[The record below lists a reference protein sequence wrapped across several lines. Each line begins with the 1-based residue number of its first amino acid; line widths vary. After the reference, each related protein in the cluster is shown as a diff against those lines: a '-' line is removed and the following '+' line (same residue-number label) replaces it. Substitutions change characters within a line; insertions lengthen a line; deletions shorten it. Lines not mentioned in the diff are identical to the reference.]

1 MKKMFLLL
9 GVLLML
15 VTGCTQNSINLADI
29 TDEVTDEVASITS
42 SMEINA
48 ISFKVKEGE
57 DINLGYSGLNISEC
71 SISVI
76 SEWGT
81 PMVIANSNITG
92 AELYECYVKNTLTPG
107 KYYLTLVTST
117 EKSNTIEIS
126 IVTKDGTPYISKI
139 EEESNSVKIYGNS
152 FIKSYTPIV
161 MCDGKK
167 AVLKSFSD
175 TCIEIIKP
183 TAGQHTIT
191 VNAGGAESNSATITI
206 E

>member
-15 VTGCTQNSINLADI
+15 ATGCTQNSINLDEI
-29 TDEVTDEVASITS
+29 TNDVTDEVASITS

-57 DINLGYSGLNISEC
+57 EINLGYSGLNIAEC
-71 SISVI
+71 SVSVI

-81 PMVIANSNITG
+81 PLVIANSNITG
-92 AELYECYVKNTLTPG
+92 SELYECYVKNTLTPG
-107 KYYLTLVTST
+107 KYYVTLVTSK

-126 IVTKDGTPYISKI
+126 VVTKDGTPYISKI
-139 EEESNSVKIYGNS
+139 AEESNSVKIYGNS

-175 TCIEIIKP
+175 TCIEITKP
-183 TAGQHTIT
+183 TAGEHTIT
-191 VNAGGAESNSATITI
+191 VNTGGSESNSSTII
-206 E
+206 IK